1 LISPPPRITDRMRL
15 GTLFCYTHREI
26 LERFVVHGNPRNPGS
41 FATRITLATAMLAVM
56 LAITLSPAVTG
67 AEAKVKYQLKA
78 DPSNP
83 SAVDVSITF
92 SSQQGEKVILAPSKD
107 AGAYP
112 YEGSSP
118 AVEIQTPADSPYSVE
133 VPSSPGGGWAVTS
146 TRAGEVTVPYKV
158 SFPYL
163 NTARRDLEAPGG
175 TAPPRAISLPDLK
188 VFRASDVLLRPL
200 KAEGGKPLA
209 TEYEVDVALPSGQK
223 ALVPWD
229 AGNNAGSFSV
239 SGQSQLL
246 DNYITWGKLN
256 IVKAK
261 AAKTSV
267 SLGYSSDYSGL
278 SDNERKAYDNAMVA
292 LFERLTKTLGNR
304 TGLDNL
310 TVVLCGEKRCGLKAP
325 ASGTMLG
332 SVVLCH
338 GGKTLDGEAAVAA
351 ASGFFGLW
359 NTYSLVPKAGGN
371 AQWFQAGLP
380 LFYPRRVAAET
391 GLADSNDAYKSFSA
405 VYKSY
410 LTNRSATKVSL
421 ADASDQPDERALL
434 AQKGAALCASI
445 SLKLQNESKSKNVK
459 DIDTLLGAMAAKYDN
474 LKNGETYT
482 LADMSEM
489 VETATGTSWDRY
501 FEGRVRG
508 TEAVLTSEFSA
519 TDLFGNTT
527 STGRP
532 LVVGKGSGKSWIY
545 LVIAI
550 VIIMLVPIVFN
561 TYVKRAVSLDL
572 SMPKILPDDDDD

>member
-1 LISPPPRITDRMRL
+1 MTSPPSMTTVHMRP
-15 GTLFCYTHREI
+15 GMRFCYTHREI

-56 LAITLSPAVTG
+56 LVVTLCPAAAG
-67 AEAKVKYQLKA
+67 AEPKVKYQLKS

-92 SSQQGEKVILAPSKD
+92 NSRQGEKVMLAPSKN
-107 AGAYP
+107 AGMYP

-118 AVEIQTPADSPYSVE
+118 AVEILPPADSPYSVE

-146 TRAGEVTVPYKV
+146 TEAGEVTVPYKV
-158 SFPYL
+158 SFT
-163 NTARRDLEAPGG
+163 NSNAATRDVETPGG
-175 TAPPRAISLPDLK
+175 TAPPQAISIPDLK
-188 VFRASDVLLRPL
+188 VFRACDVLLCPL

-209 TEYEVDVALPSGQK
+209 TEYTVDIVLPSGQS

-229 AGNNAGSFSV
+229 AGSSAGSFSV

-246 DNYITWGKLN
+246 ENYIAWGKLN
-256 IVKAK
+256 IIKAK
-261 AAKTSV
+261 AAKTAI

-292 LFERLTKTLGNR
+292 LFERLTKTLGDR
-304 TGLDNL
+304 TGLGNL
-310 TVVLCGEKRCGLKAP
+310 TVVLCGEKRCGLKTP

-338 GGKTLDGEAAVAA
+338 GGKLLDGDAATAA

-359 NTYSLVPKAGGN
+359 NNFSLVPKAGGD
-371 AQWFQAGLP
+371 AQWFHAGLP

-391 GLADSNDAYKSFSA
+391 GLADSSDAFKSFSA

-410 LTNRSATKVSL
+410 LTNPSATKVSL
-421 ADASDQPDERALL
+421 ADASDRTAERALQ

-445 SLKLQNESKSKNVK
+445 SLRLENESKSKNVK
-459 DIDTLLGAMAAKYDN
+459 DIDTLLGAMTAKYDN

-482 LADMSEM
+482 LADLSEM

-519 TDLFGNTT
+519 TNLFGNTT

-532 LVVGKGSGKSWIY
+532 LIVGKGSGKSWIY
-545 LVIAI
+545 LAIAI
-550 VIIMLVPIVFN
+550 AIIMLVPIVFN
-561 TYVKRAVSLDL
+561 TYIKRAVNLDL